1 MEDRKLTYKD
11 AGVDTREGERAV
23 SLMKEHVKGTFNRNV
38 LTGLG
43 SFGSLFRLDVADMQ
57 EPVLVSGT
65 DGVGTKLKIAFLTD
79 KHDTVGID
87 CVAMCVNDVLC
98 QGAKPLFFLDYIA
111 TGKVK
116 AEKIADIVKGI
127 ADGCKQ
133 SGSALV
139 GGETA
144 EMPDFYSEGEY
155 DMAGFSVGIVDRSR
169 IITGER
175 IRPGDAMIGIAS
187 SGIHS
192 NGYSLVRKVFFDK
205 MGMKVGDYVKELGQT
220 LGEALLTPTRIYAK
234 ACDAVLGSDGSG
246 APKFQVNGIVHITGG
261 GFYENIPRILPE
273 GTAASIDVGSWEVP
287 PIFPY
292 IKKCGNIDREEMFST
307 YNMGVGMMMV
317 LPAGQADGALKALK
331 AAGETAAVI
340 GRIVEETGKTGRKVR
355 LNFPD

>member
-1 MEDRKLTYKD
+1 MEDTKKLTYKD
-11 AGVDTREGERAV
+11 AGVDTKEGERAV
-23 SLMKEHVKGTFNRNV
+23 TLMKDHVKRTFNENV

-43 SFGSLFRLDVADMQ
+43 SFGSLFQIDVATMSQ
-57 EPVLVSGT
+57 PVLVSGT
-65 DGVGTKLKIAFLTD
+65 DGVGTKLKIAFMMD

-127 ADGCKQ
+127 AEGCRQ

-155 DMAGFSVGIVDRSR
+155 DMAGFSVGMADKDK
-169 IITGER
+169 IITGDK
-175 IRPGDAMIGIAS
+175 IKDGNVIIGIAS

-205 MGMKVGDYVKELGQT
+205 MNMSVDTYVEELGET
-220 LGEALLTPTRIYAK
+220 LGEALLTPTKIYAA
-234 ACDAVLGSDGSG
+234 ACNAVI
-246 APKFQVNGIVHITGG
+246 PKFDVNGIVHITGG
-261 GFYENIPRILPE
+261 GFFENIPRILPE
-273 GTAASIDVGSWEVP
+273 GLAAKIKVGAWKVP

-292 IKKCGNIDREEMFST
+292 IKKCGNIDKIEMFST
-307 YNMGVGMMMV
+307 FNMGVGMMMV
-317 LPAGQADGALKALK
+317 LDAKDADAALKALRE
-331 AAGETAAVI
+331 AGETADIIGQIVTSDSERVI
-340 GRIVEETGKTGRKVR
+340 LEDK
-355 LNFPD
+355 

>member
-1 MEDRKLTYKD
+1 MEDKKLTYKD
-11 AGVDTREGERAV
+11 AGVDTKEGERAV
-23 SLMKEHVKGTFNRNV
+23 SLMKEHVKKTFNENV

-43 SFGSLFRLDVADMQ
+43 SFGSLFSLDVKDMEQ
-57 EPVLVSGT
+57 PVLVSGT
-65 DGVGTKLKIAFLTD
+65 DGVGTKLKIAFLMD

-127 ADGCKQ
+127 ADGCSQ

-144 EMPDFYSEGEY
+144 EMPDFYGEGEY
-155 DMAGFSVGIVDRSR
+155 DMAGFSVGIVDKEK
-169 IITGER
+169 IITGEK
-175 IRPGDAMIGIAS
+175 IAKGNKIVGIPS

-205 MGMKVGDYVKELGQT
+205 MNMKVSDYVEELGQT
-220 LGEALLTPTRIYAK
+220 LGEALLTPTRIYAD
-234 ACDAVLGSDGSG
+234 ACGAVL
-246 APKFQVNGIVHITGG
+246 PKFDVKGIVHITGG

-273 GTAASIDVGSWEVP
+273 GTAAVIDAGAWTAP
-287 PIFPY
+287 PIFGY
-292 IKKCGNIDREEMFST
+292 IEKCGNIDIREMFST
-307 YNMGVGMMMV
+307 YNMGIGMMMV
-317 LPAGQADGALKALK
+317 VDEKDADAVVSALK
-331 AAGETAAVI
+331 AAGEDAAVI
-340 GRIVEETGKTGRKVR
+340 GEIVEKTGESVDIWYDRQAVK
-355 LNFPD
+355 

>member
-1 MEDRKLTYKD
+1 MKEGKLTYKD
-11 AGVDTREGERAV
+11 AGVDTKEGERAV
-23 SLMKEHVKGTFNRNV
+23 SLMKEHVKGTFNENV

-43 SFGSLFRLDVADMQ
+43 SFGSLFNLDVRGMKQ
-57 EPVLVSGT
+57 PVLVSGT
-65 DGVGTKLKIAFLTD
+65 DGVGTKLKLAFLMD

-133 SGSALV
+133 AGSALV

-144 EMPDFYSEGEY
+144 EMPDFYSAGEY
-155 DMAGFSVGIVDRSR
+155 DMAGFSVGVVDKDK
-169 IITGER
+169 IITGEKVA
-175 IRPGDAMIGIAS
+175 IGNKIIGIAS

-205 MGMKVGDYVKELGQT
+205 MQMDVSDYVEELGQT
-220 LGEALLTPTRIYAK
+220 LGDALLTPTKIYAK
-234 ACDAVLGSDGSG
+234 ACDTVLPNYD
-246 APKFQVNGIVHITGG
+246 VNGIVHITGG

-273 GTAASIDVGSWEVP
+273 GTAASIQVGTWHVP

-292 IKKCGNIDREEMFST
+292 IKKCGNIEREEMFST
-307 YNMGVGMMMV
+307 YNMGIGMMMV
-317 LPAGQADGALKALK
+317 TDAADADAVVKALC
-331 AAGETAAVI
+331 AAGETAGVI
-340 GRIVEETGKTGRKVR
+340 GEIVADNGKKVV
-355 LNFPD
+355 LNYRD

>member
-1 MEDRKLTYKD
+1 MEEKKLTYKD
-11 AGVDTREGERAV
+11 AGVDTKEGERAV
-23 SLMKEHVKGTFNRNV
+23 SLMKEHVKGTFNKNV

-43 SFGSLFRLDVADMQ
+43 SFGSLFNLDIKDMKQ
-57 EPVLVSGT
+57 PVLVSGT

-127 ADGCKQ
+127 AEGCKQ

-155 DMAGFSVGIVDRSR
+155 DMAGFSVGIVDKEK
-169 IITGER
+169 IITGEKVS
-175 IRPGDAMIGIAS
+175 IGNKIIGIPS
-187 SGIHS
+187 TGVHS
-192 NGYSLVRKVFFDK
+192 NGYSLIRKIFFDK
-205 MGMKVGDYVKELGQT
+205 MNMSVDEYVEDLGET
-220 LGEALLTPTRIYAK
+220 LGEALLRPTKIYAK
-234 ACDAVLGSDGSG
+234 ACDAVLPQFDV
-246 APKFQVNGIVHITGG
+246 KGIVHITGG

-273 GTAASIDVGSWEVP
+273 GTAVSINTDTWEIP
-287 PIFPY
+287 KIFSY
-292 IKKCGNIDREEMFST
+292 IEKCGNIDKREMFST

-317 LPAGQADGALKALK
+317 VDEKDADTVVAVLTK
-331 AAGETAAVI
+331 AGEKASII
-340 GRIVEETGKTGRKVR
+340 GEIIHDNGEKVVV
-355 LNFPD
+355 NY

>member
-1 MEDRKLTYKD
+1 MEEKKLTYKD
-11 AGVDTREGERAV
+11 AGVDTKEGERAV
-23 SLMKEHVKGTFNRNV
+23 SLMKEHVKGTFNKNV

-43 SFGSLFRLDVADMQ
+43 SFGSLFNLDIKDMKQ
-57 EPVLVSGT
+57 PVLVSGT

-155 DMAGFSVGIVDRSR
+155 DMAGFSVGIVDKEK
-169 IITGER
+169 IITGEKVSVGNK
-175 IRPGDAMIGIAS
+175 IIGIPS
-187 SGIHS
+187 TGIHS

-205 MGMKVGDYVKELGQT
+205 MNMSVDEYVEDLGET
-220 LGEALLTPTRIYAK
+220 LGEALLRPTKIYAK
-234 ACDAVLGSDGSG
+234 ACDAVLPQFDV
-246 APKFQVNGIVHITGG
+246 KGIVHITGG

-273 GTAASIDVGSWEVP
+273 GMAVSINVGTWEIP
-287 PIFPY
+287 KIFSY
-292 IKKCGNIDREEMFST
+292 VEKCGNIDRREMFST

-317 LPAGQADGALKALK
+317 VDEKDADAVVAVLTE
-331 AAGETAAVI
+331 AGEKASII
-340 GRIVEETGKTGRKVR
+340 GEIIPDNGEKVVV
-355 LNFPD
+355 NY